1 METSQSYETDEGN
14 CSTSLDDNRT
24 FRYANIC
31 VLLMFSLDGTQIHYQ
46 LCIAI
51 ADDDNYIVFDDPMIK
66 EMFQVMKE
74 RYPKFNQLKAKE
86 WVKRHPETV
95 VHGDFHSGNH
105 MFGLGENEGENDFIN
120 EETLN
125 EFSFAGSVVVFD
137 FQTSGK
143 GLASNDFAQV
153 VNWSYDV
160 KTYEEVDQLARGNN
174 NGMNGFMVQIYET
187 IAGYHRDLCQNG
199 VKDYA
204 LEDFLSDVKIAI
216 AEQVVSVLKTANDMK
231 PDTFEKM
238 INNIIGEE
246 KAQDF
251 MKLMEKGL
259 FVKPLLALTTLYVH
273 DKDNFL
279 LVKE

>member
-105 MFGLGENEGENDFIN
+105 MFGLGENEGENDFMD

-125 EFSFAGSVVVFD
+125 
-137 FQTSGK
+137 
-143 GLASNDFAQV
+143 
-153 VNWSYDV
+153 
-160 KTYEEVDQLARGNN
+160 
-174 NGMNGFMVQIYET
+174 
-187 IAGYHRDLCQNG
+187 
-199 VKDYA
+199 
-204 LEDFLSDVKIAI
+204 
-216 AEQVVSVLKTANDMK
+216 
-231 PDTFEKM
+231 
-238 INNIIGEE
+238 
-246 KAQDF
+246 
-251 MKLMEKGL
+251 
-259 FVKPLLALTTLYVH
+259 
-273 DKDNFL
+273 
-279 LVKE
+279 

>member
-1 METSQSYETDEGN
+1 METIQSYETDQGN

-24 FRYANIC
+24 LRYGKVWLRSN
-31 VLLMFSLDGTQIHYQ
+31 SNP

-105 MFGLGENEGENDFIN
+105 MFGLGENKGENDFMN
-120 EETLN
+120 NVETLKK
-125 EFSFAGSVVVFD
+125 FPFAGRVVVFD

-143 GLASNDFAQV
+143 GLASNDFAQL

-160 KTYEEVDQLARGNN
+160 TSYEEVDQLARG
-174 NGMNGFMVQIYET
+174 T
-187 IAGYHRDLCQNG
+187 
-199 VKDYA
+199 
-204 LEDFLSDVKIAI
+204 
-216 AEQVVSVLKTANDMK
+216 
-231 PDTFEKM
+231 
-238 INNIIGEE
+238 
-246 KAQDF
+246 
-251 MKLMEKGL
+251 
-259 FVKPLLALTTLYVH
+259 
-273 DKDNFL
+273 
-279 LVKE
+279 